1 MKRRQFKWKWITCL
15 CLSGALSV
23 QLLAKDD
30 DNADNEA
37 REISQAE
44 AQAQNA
50 VDVMAIEIETA
61 ARVLSELE
69 AEAMADLVR
78 HQMGVIFDPER
89 IAPAINYIFDA
100 ISPKLSS
107 SFDSSSYLLG
117 IEFELEDQ
125 QLLVKSLNDD
135 SPLKSNGLLTGDVIV
150 RVNGGTQELQTTDNF
165 GTTLT
170 AVPEYVTTVPEYML
184 NQIISSSQPLMLKVS
199 RDDEIVVLEV
209 PTNQETWND
218 YFHFRQSNL
227 AHSPYSIPLNRYFAR
242 EVEQTRLVLMEIE
255 NDLGQY
261 FDVEFGVLV
270 LQAPERSLLKPGDIL
285 LEIGDQK
292 IRAISHVRKSLRNHS
307 EQVEA
312 RVKRRSKNLQIQAD
326 LTRLIIR
333 EVEEE

>member
-1 MKRRQFKWKWITCL
+1 MKRRQFMWKWITCL
-15 CLSGALSV
+15 CLLGTLSV
-23 QLLAKDD
+23 QLSAKDD
-30 DNADNEA
+30 DNANNEA

-44 AQAQNA
+44 AEVQNA
-50 VDVMAIEIETA
+50 VDVTATEIETA

-89 IAPAINYIFDA
+89 IAPAINYIFDS
-100 ISPKLSS
+100 ISPRLSS
-107 SFDSSSYLLG
+107 SFDSSSYFLG
-117 IEFELEDQ
+117 IEFELKDQ
-125 QLLVKSLNDD
+125 QLSVKSLNDD

-150 RVNGGTQELQTTDNF
+150 SVNGGTQELQTTDYF
-165 GTTLT
+165 GTT
-170 AVPEYVTTVPEYML
+170 VTNVPEYML
-184 NQIISSSQPLMLKVS
+184 NQIIWSSQPLMLKVS
-199 RDDEIVVLEV
+199 RDDEIIELEV
-209 PTNQETWND
+209 PTNQETWHD
-218 YFHFRQSNL
+218 YFLQTSVGQRPTHGMS
-227 AHSPYSIPLNRYFAR
+227 LNRVFAR

-292 IRAISHVRKSLRNHS
+292 IRAISHVRKSLRNQS
-307 EQVEA
+307 EQVET
-312 RVKRRSKNLQIQAD
+312 RVKRRSKNIQVQAD
-326 LTRLIIR
+326 LSRLIIR

>member
-15 CLSGALSV
+15 CLLGALSV

-30 DNADNEA
+30 DDIA

-44 AQAQNA
+44 AEVQNA
-50 VDVMAIEIETA
+50 VDVTATEIETA

-107 SFDSSSYLLG
+107 SFDSSSYFLG
-117 IEFELEDQ
+117 IEFELKDQ
-125 QLLVKSLNDD
+125 QLSVKSLNDD

-150 RVNGGTQELQTTDNF
+150 SVKGGTDELQTTDNY
-165 GTTLT
+165 GTT
-170 AVPEYVTTVPEYML
+170 VTNVPEYML
-184 NQIISSSQPLMLKVS
+184 NQIIWSSQPLMLTVS
-199 RDDEIVVLEV
+199 REDEIVELEV
-209 PTNQETWND
+209 PTNQETWHD
-218 YFHFRQSNL
+218 YFRQSNL
-227 AHSPYSIPLNRYFAR
+227 GNTPYGIPINRFFAR

-292 IRAISHVRKSLRNHS
+292 IRAISHVRKSLRNQS

-312 RVKRRSKNLQIQAD
+312 RVKRRSKNLQVQAD
-326 LTRLIIR
+326 LSRLIIR